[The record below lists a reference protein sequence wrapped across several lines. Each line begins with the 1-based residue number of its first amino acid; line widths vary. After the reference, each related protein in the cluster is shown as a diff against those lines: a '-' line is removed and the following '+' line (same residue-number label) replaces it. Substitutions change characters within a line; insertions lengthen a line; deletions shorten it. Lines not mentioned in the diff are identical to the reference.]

1 MPEEGWS
8 CQLAALGRLWNE
20 YGFVRRLSLILN
32 VLSLSYLLKHPSGD
46 TGWAML
52 RKCRDGEKCLDWIN
66 KFEQVLDFAKFIFR
80 KL

>member
-1 MPEEGWS
+1 MMGETT
-8 CQLAALGRLWNE
+8 GRSGMGSE
-20 YGFVRRLSLILN
+20 MRSSVLN